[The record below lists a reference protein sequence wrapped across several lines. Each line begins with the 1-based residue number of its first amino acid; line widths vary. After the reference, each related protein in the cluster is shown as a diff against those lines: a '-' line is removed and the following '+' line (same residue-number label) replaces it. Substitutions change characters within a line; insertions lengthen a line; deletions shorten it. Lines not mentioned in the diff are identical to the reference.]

1 MQTCSGKNQIRKE
14 NGPWGGEK
22 AAGKSVEEGPKEQEA
37 KVGREPHRLRTNGA
51 GVTATLKSASG
62 R

>member
-1 MQTCSGKNQIRKE
+1 MQTCGDKNQIRKE
-14 NGPWGGEK
+14 NGPRGGEK
-22 AAGKSVEEGPKEQEA
+22 AAGKSVEDGPKLQED
-37 KVGREPHRLRTNGA
+37 KVEREAHRLRANGA